1 MAWPAQ
7 LVTTPSQFFA
17 VIDGSLCRLGRFG
30 GRAVWHTP
38 LASAVVEFRRG
49 PFRTYVRE
57 HTYGLLPGFPN
68 LYCLDGA
75 HRLQWMAEWPDA
87 DDPCAGIVDE
97 IDGVLEVMSASGA
110 RVRLDAGSGQLLVWD
125 ARIADVS

>member
-1 MAWPAQ
+1 M
-7 LVTTPSQFFA
+7 TTPSNAFA
-17 VIDGSLCRLGRFG
+17 VIDGTLCQLGRFG
-30 GRAVWHTP
+30 GRAVWHLP

-57 HTYGLLPGFPN
+57 HPYGLLPGLPN

-87 DDPCAGIVDE
+87 DDPCAGICHE
-97 IDGVLEVMSASGA
+97 ADGVLVAVSAAGA
-110 RVRLDAGSGQLLVWD
+110 IVRLDAATGRLLGCVQPV
-125 ARIADVS
+125 AAAG